1 MRILNFFTESPICDS
16 VNKLL
21 QKVEYPVEHIPALS
35 SLYLVDMYNICT
47 SPTLVF
53 LDDEDK
59 EIGRYSGEAAIDKIL
74 SLCRI
79 Y

>member
-47 SPTLVF
+47 SILHLRTVPLF
-53 LDDEDK
+53 FGPAEEYAGS
-59 EIGRYSGEAAIDKIL
+59 EIGRTFMEGRD
-74 SLCRI
+74 
-79 Y
+79 